1 MAKPSASMT
10 ISLPVINKTGGS
22 QLLSIIVESLI
33 AMLFVAGMGGLVRK
47 VFLPEF
53 SVLEIMLVGL
63 IGCILF
69 TVFLNSRRIRIIGL
83 LVVIIWLV
91 IFSVALLPDMLDG
104 LRLVINHIGRV
115 IGRRFGE
122 IAPLYDV
129 LVPASDYLITTTLFL
144 IPICLLLSLFCSW
157 LVYARDVI
165 ISLLVTFALLFAIIF
180 LRVDF
185 PFIELL
191 ILTGA
196 MILLLAK
203 AHERRKYFYGNV
215 FAGNIITPIIAIVIF
230 AISALV
236 LLVNLPEYN
245 NPLQET
251 RMDWGR
257 KIDRA
262 RYGVDQTMGM
272 PDGDFRELGSFSP
285 SSEIVLEVTMAKPE
299 SLWLRGF
306 VGSQYDGVS
315 WQQDDNA
322 TLFAQADLFYWLH
335 KDNFYGQKQLADAAI
350 TADVDAP
357 INAFGIHIN
366 NVKASSRNIY
376 APYEVYLTNPTQML
390 DKGIGDVALTNTGLR
405 GLREYQY
412 FSMPNQV
419 KRYPEIINR
428 IFDDEGSRLGMI
440 EPYLLV
446 ESNYAQF
453 VYEQYTRVPET
464 VTKWINEYLSDM
476 IPQSGETN
484 YSDARQAIIKYFTT
498 ETKYSTDPSFAGS
511 GDLAYDFLFLDKSG
525 YSIHYATAA
534 TLLFR
539 AYGIPARYVEGYIIT
554 PKDIEGVG
562 DNSILQI
569 DATHAHAW
577 TEVYQNGVGWIPVEV
592 TPSYFGLMEEADTLT
607 GVPNVEQATDIPPVE
622 DEQIEEQIND
632 LNNVESEEIINQN
645 KYLVLGGIMAIL
657 VLILIIILLVIYLVK
672 RNRFIQKRLDVCL
685 NESNSVAI
693 IGMYTCAIESL
704 KPLGFIDNQIWLAS
718 HLKVAAQNIESVSY
732 GQLYQAF
739 LRYEEARYS
748 NHELSDEK
756 RSEVTDFTNT
766 VYNLL
771 KERYRG
777 LKGLKVNKLLKV
789 LATIKEK
796 EQR

>member
-1 MAKPSASMT
+1 MAKPNASMT
-10 ISLPVINKTGGS
+10 ISLPVVNKTGGS
-22 QLLSIIVESLI
+22 QLLSIIVEGLI
-33 AMLFVAGMGGLVRK
+33 AMLFMVGLGGLIRK

-53 SVLEIMLVGL
+53 SVLEIILVGL
-63 IGCILF
+63 IGCLLF
-69 TVFLNSRRIRIIGL
+69 TIFLNSRRIRVIGL

-144 IPICLLLSLFCSW
+144 IPIGLLLSLFCSW

-165 ISLLVTFALLFAIIF
+165 VSLLVTFALLFAIIF

-191 ILTGA
+191 LLTGA
-196 MILLLAK
+196 VILLLAK

-215 FAGNIITPIIAIVIF
+215 FAGNIITPVMALVIF

-236 LLVNLPEYN
+236 LLVNLPEYH

-262 RYGVDQTMGM
+262 RYGVDKTMGM
-272 PDGDFRELGSFSP
+272 SDGDFRELGSFSP

-428 IFDDEGSRLGMI
+428 IFDDEGSRLAMI

-446 ESNYAQF
+446 EGNYAQF

-464 VTKWINEYLSDM
+464 VAKWIDEYLSDM

-498 ETKYSTDPSFAGS
+498 ETEYSTDPSFAGS

-622 DEQIEEQIND
+622 DEPIEEQIND
-632 LNNVESEEIINQN
+632 LNNVESEEIIKQN
-645 KYLVLGGIMAIL
+645 KYLVLGAIMAIL
-657 VLILIIILLVIYLVK
+657 VLILIITLLVIYLVK
-672 RNRFIQKRLDVCL
+672 RNRFIQKRLAVCL
-685 NESNSVAI
+685 NESNKVAI
-693 IGMYTCAIESL
+693 IGMYTCAIEAL
-704 KPLGFIDNQIWLAS
+704 KPLGFIDNQIWLAF
-718 HLKVAAQNIESVSY
+718 HLKVAAQNIEGVSY
-732 GQLYQAF
+732 GQLYQVF
-739 LRYEEARYS
+739 LCYEEARYS
-748 NHELSDEK
+748 NHELSDEQ
-756 RSEVTDFTNT
+756 RSEVADFTNM

-771 KERYRG
+771 KERYKG
-777 LKGLKVNKLLKV
+777 LKGLQVNKLLKV